1 MAQHGGWYSS
11 ATEPSEAHQSNPGS
25 RALGVILVLIGILFF
40 AREITGPNF
49 WHWTWPLI
57 IVAAGGL
64 LFALMFAIGRGA
76 SGLAIPGSIVTTT
89 GVILLIQNTFG
100 IWQTWAYAW
109 ALVVPTAVGV
119 GIWLMGTWGGKPRR
133 QEVGF
138 RMTEIGL
145 LIFLGFAAFFE
156 LVLNLSKFWDG
167 TWGPTVI
174 AVILIAIGAYVLTRR
189 SEGTSWR

>member
-1 MAQHGGWYSS
+1 MAQHEGWHPG
-11 ATEPSEAHQSNPGS
+11 ATEPFGEQRADHGG
-25 RALGVILVLIGILFF
+25 RALGVILVLIGVLFM

-64 LFALMFAIGRGA
+64 LFALMFAIGRQA

-89 GVILLIQNTFG
+89 GLILLIQNTFG

-109 ALVVPTAVGV
+109 ALIVPTAIGV
-119 GIWLMGTWGGKPRR
+119 GIWLMGLWGGKPRQ
-133 QEVGF
+133 QEVGV

-145 LIFLGFAAFFE
+145 LIFLGFATFFE

-174 AVILIAIGAYVLTRR
+174 AVILITCGAFVLTRR
-189 SEGTSWR
+189 NEGPSWH

>member
-109 ALVVPTAVGV
+109 ALVVPTSVGV
-119 GIWLMGTWGGKPRR
+119 GLWLMGWWRGQPRPR
-133 QEVGF
+133 EVGR
-138 RMTEIGL
+138 RMAEIGAIL
-145 LIFLGFAAFFE
+145 FLGFAAFFE
-156 LVLNLSKFWDG
+156 LVLNLTGLWTG
-167 TWGPTVI
+167 TWGGTIV
-174 AVILIAIGAYVLTRR
+174 AVILIASGAFVLTRR
-189 SEGTSWR
+189 NEGPSWH